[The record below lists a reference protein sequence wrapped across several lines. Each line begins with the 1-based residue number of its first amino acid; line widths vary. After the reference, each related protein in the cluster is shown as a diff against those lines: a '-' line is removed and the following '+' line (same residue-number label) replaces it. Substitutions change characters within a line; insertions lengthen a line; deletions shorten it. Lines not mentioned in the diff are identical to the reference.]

1 MTFFLIP
8 ILVGAFGWFIVWALV
23 KLVFYPTQA
32 IEIGP
37 IKWES
42 LANKWV
48 NQIDLSELI
57 PQLTQNDS
65 LETLKPIMNEQLD
78 DFFRNKLS
86 IKLPMIS
93 MFIGEKTIEEL
104 KGVFME
110 ELAILFPVLITQFS
124 ADLNKEVQLQWQL
137 KFSKIV
143 IDKITKATMPL
154 RWIAFGLG
162 AIWGWMIATILPLF

>member
-37 IKWES
+37 FKWES

-48 NQIDLSELI
+48 HQIDLSELI
-57 PQLTQNDS
+57 PQLTHNDS
-65 LETLKPIMNEQLD
+65 FETLKPIMNEKLD
-78 DFFRNKLS
+78 DFFRHKLS
-86 IKLPMIS
+86 VKLPMIS
-93 MFIGEKTIEEL
+93 MFIGDKTIEEL

-110 ELAILFPVLITQFS
+110 ELAILFPLLITQFS
-124 ADLNKEVQLQWQL
+124 SNLNKAVQQQWQL
-137 KFSKIV
+137 KFRNIV
-143 IDKITKATMPL
+143 FNKITKATTPL
-154 RWIAFGLG
+154 KWLAFVLGFFLGWVIA
-162 AIWGWMIATILPLF
+162 AILPLI

>member
-1 MTFFLIP
+1 MTFLLIP

-23 KLVFYPTQA
+23 KLVFYPSQA
-32 IEIGP
+32 IDIGP
-37 IKWES
+37 FKWES

-57 PQLTQNDS
+57 PQLTHNDS
-65 LETLKPIMNEQLD
+65 FESLKPIMNEKLD
-78 DFFRNKLS
+78 DFFRHKLS
-86 IKLPMIS
+86 VKLPMIS
-93 MFIGEKTIEEL
+93 MFIGDKTIEEL

-124 ADLNKEVQLQWQL
+124 ANLNKEVQQQWQL

-143 IDKITKATMPL
+143 LDKITKATIPL
-154 RWIAFGLG
+154 RWIVFALG
-162 AIWGWMIATILPLF
+162 AIWGWIIVTILPLI